1 MNNQNRLRLSNIALC
16 VAMAVG
22 SVSVYAQNTT
32 SALSGRVSATDG
44 KFVAGAQVR
53 IVHVESGSVTNA
65 STDAEGRY
73 SARGLRVGGPYTVT
87 ITKDGVTEKRE
98 NVFLTLAET
107 ATLDAK
113 LGAKVESIQVA
124 ASAISD
130 VFSKNSMGAGTN
142 IGRAEL
148 DAFGSINRNL
158 QDYARTDPRLAQT
171 DKESGAISAG
181 GQNNRYNSITID
193 GVNISDTFGLEANNL
208 PTRKQPISIDAIQSV
223 QVNVSNYD
231 VTQKGYTGAN
241 FNAVTKSGTNDFKG
255 SVYKVYRDQKLVGDR
270 YSRATGI
277 YTPAAPFSEDTKG
290 ITLGG
295 PLIKDKLFFFVAYE
309 ELASTRGSPDFSA
322 IGGNAGVT
330 VGITPSAI
338 ATAQSIAST
347 TYRFDIG
354 GSDIPSGQLTVK
366 DLTAKLDWNISDR
379 HRANIRYNK
388 TEQSEPIY
396 PNFSATQIA
405 LTSNLYSTTKTI
417 ETAVAQ
423 VFSDWSDTFSTELK
437 VSKRDY
443 DQVHK
448 TPVRSP
454 QVQLN
459 FPGALPAG
467 VVAAGGTRSFVF
479 GTEQSRQLNFL
490 GTKTTDAYV
499 GGTWFLK
506 EHEVKFGADYSLNEI
521 ANAFANN
528 VYGNYNFTCTNS
540 SATFTYTF
548 GTINCATATAA
559 QVEAATLENFRIGRP
574 SSYQVQVAA
583 PGLTLS
589 DAVGKWQ
596 LSNFGYFVQDTW
608 NVNKNLSVMLG
619 ARIDVPKTS
628 DKPLANAAAAAPV
641 GALALVNGAL
651 RATGGFGRD
660 NTTTI
665 DGVSL
670 FQPRVGFNY
679 TFESKRPMQLR
690 GGFGLFQGAAASVW
704 LTNPYQNPGVTTRII
719 GCGTGA
725 FAACPTVGGTFS
737 GNPDAQPLLAGTPPA
752 ANVDYIDKDLGQPS
766 VWKANL
772 AFEHQLPWW
781 GMVASAE
788 LLYTKTNTGIYY
800 QHLNLGGS
808 TRTGPDGRQMFWTD
822 QGYNPACWTSLGNVV
837 TSTACSQRARSLSN
851 ANFANVLLAAKT
863 KEGGGSQATVQLG
876 RPMMQGWSWSL
887 AYTFTKSKEVSGLTS
902 SIANSNWT
910 ARAVFNPNENTA
922 SNSNYLIKDRVNAS
936 LTWERAFIGKYKTRV
951 GFFAE
956 GRSGKPYS
964 WIYANDQN
972 GDGQFGNDL
981 MYIPKAPGSGEVVF
995 LGDTATSRATED
1007 AFWAIV
1013 NSTGIK
1019 TRGGV
1024 VKRNDTLN
1032 PWTNTL
1038 DMRVTQELP
1047 GFVKEHK
1054 SVISLD
1060 IFNVANLLNKKWGRI
1075 DEVAFPSTRS
1085 FVNYVGIDPQGRYV
1099 YALRNGGV
1107 ADFTTRQA
1115 RFESQWQAQVTFR
1128 YEF

>member
-1 MNNQNRLRLSNIALC
+1 MNNQKRLRLSNIALC
-16 VAMAVG
+16 VAIAVG
-22 SVSVYAQNTT
+22 SASVYAQNTT

-44 KFVAGAQVR
+44 KFVAGAQVK

-65 STDAEGRY
+65 TTDADGRY
-73 SARGLRVGGPYTVT
+73 AARGLRVGGPYTVT

-98 NVFLTLAET
+98 NVFLILAET
-107 ATLDAK
+107 ATLDAR
-113 LGAKVESIQVA
+113 LGAKAETIQVS

-148 DAFGSINRNL
+148 EGFGSINRNL
-158 QDYARTDPRLAQT
+158 QDYARTDPRLSQT
-171 DKESGAISAG
+171 DKERGEISAG
-181 GQNNRYNSITID
+181 GQNSRFNSVTID
-193 GVNISDTFGLEANNL
+193 GVKISDPFGLEGNNL
-208 PTRKQPISIDAIQSV
+208 PTLKQPISIDAIQSV
-223 QVNVSNYD
+223 QINISNYD
-231 VTQKGYTGAN
+231 VTQSGYTGAN
-241 FNAVTKSGTNDFKG
+241 INAVTKSGTNDFKG
-255 SVYKVYRDQKLVGDR
+255 SVYKVYRDQKLAGDR

-277 YTPAAPFSEDTKG
+277 YTAPPPFSEDTKG
-290 ITLGG
+290 FTLGG
-295 PLIKDKLFFFVAYE
+295 PIIKDKLFFFVAYE
-309 ELASTRGSPDFSA
+309 ELASTRGSPSFGP
-322 IGGNAGVT
+322 IGTSQVN

-347 TYRFDIG
+347 TYRLDIG
-354 GSDIPSGQLTVK
+354 SADIASSLLAVK

-388 TEQSEPIY
+388 TEQTEPIY

-405 LTSNLYSTTKTI
+405 LSSNLYSTAKTV

-423 VFSDWSDTFSTELK
+423 VFSDWTDNFSTEFK

-443 DQVHK
+443 DQQHR

-454 QVQLN
+454 QVQLS
-459 FPGALPAG
+459 FPGALPTG
-467 VVAAGGTRSFVF
+467 VVAATGTRSFVF

-490 GTKTTDAYV
+490 DTKTVDAYA

-506 EHEVKFGADYSLNEI
+506 EHEVKFGADYSQNKI
-521 ANAFANN
+521 SNAFVNN
-528 VYGNYNFTCTNS
+528 TFGNYTFSCINS
-540 SATFTYTF
+540 SATYSYTF
-548 GTINCATATAA
+548 GAINCGTATAA

-574 SSYQVQVAA
+574 SSYLVQVAA
-583 PGLTLS
+583 PGLSLS
-589 DAVGKWQ
+589 NAVGKWQ
-596 LSNFGYFVQDTW
+596 LSNFGYFAQDTW
-608 NVNKNLSVMLG
+608 TVNKNLSVMLG
-619 ARIDVPKTS
+619 ARIDMPKTS
-628 DKPLANAAAAAPV
+628 DKPLANAAAAVPAGP
-641 GALALVNGAL
+641 LALVNGAL

-660 NTTTI
+660 NTITI

-679 TFESKRPMQLR
+679 TFDSKRPMQLR
-690 GGFGLFQGAAASVW
+690 GGFGLFQGAASNVW
-704 LTNPYQNPGVTTRII
+704 LTNPYQNPGVTTRVI

-737 GNPDAQPLLAGTPPA
+737 ANPDAQPLLPGTTPA
-752 ANVDYIDKDLGQPS
+752 ANVDYLDKDLGQPS

-788 LLYTKTNTGIYY
+788 FIYTKTNTGIYY

-808 TRTGPDGRQMFWTD
+808 TRAGPDGRQMFWTD
-822 QGYNPACWTSLGNVV
+822 QGYNPACWTSTGGTV
-837 TSTACSQRARSLSN
+837 TTGACSGFRARSLSN
-851 ANFANVLLAAKT
+851 PNFANVLLAAKT
-863 KEGGGSQATVQLG
+863 KEGGGNQATVQVG

-887 AYTFTKSKEVSGLTS
+887 AYTYTTSKEVSGLTS

-910 ARAVFNPNENTA
+910 ARTIFNSNEDTA
-922 SNSNYLIKDRVNAS
+922 SNSNYLIKDRVNGS
-936 LTWERAFIGKYKTRV
+936 LMWERAFIGKYKTRV

-956 GRSGKPYS
+956 GRRGKPYS
-964 WIYANDQN
+964 WVYSNDQN

-981 MYIPKAPGSGEVVF
+981 MYIPKGPGSGEVVF
-995 LGDTATSRATED
+995 LGDTATSRTNED
-1007 AFWAIV
+1007 AFWGIV
-1013 NSTGIK
+1013 NSTGIN

-1024 VKRNDTLN
+1024 VKRNDSFN

-1060 IFNVANLLNKKWGRI
+1060 LFNVGNLLNKKWGRI
-1075 DEVAFPSTRS
+1075 DEAPFPSTRS

-1099 YALRNGGV
+1099 YALRNAGV
-1107 ADFTTRQA
+1107 TDFATRQT
-1115 RFESQWQAQVTFR
+1115 RLESQWQAQVTFR

>member
-1 MNNQNRLRLSNIALC
+1 MNNQKRLRLSNIALC
-16 VAMAVG
+16 VAIAVG
-22 SVSVYAQNTT
+22 SASVYAQNTT

-44 KFVAGAQVR
+44 KFVAGAQVK

-65 STDAEGRY
+65 TTDADGRY
-73 SARGLRVGGPYTVT
+73 AARGLRVGGPYTVT

-98 NVFLTLAET
+98 NVFLILAET
-107 ATLDAK
+107 ATLDAR
-113 LGAKVESIQVA
+113 LGAKTETIQVA

-130 VFSKNSMGAGTN
+130 VFSKSSMGAGTN

-241 FNAVTKSGTNDFKG
+241 FNAVTKSGTNDFRG

-270 YSRATGI
+270 YSRATGV

-290 ITLGG
+290 ITFGG
-295 PLIKDKLFFFVAYE
+295 PIIKDKLFFFVAYE

-322 IGGNAGVT
+322 IGGNSGVT
-330 VGITPSAI
+330 VGVTPSAI
-338 ATAQSIAST
+338 AAAQSIAST

-354 GSDIPSGQLTVK
+354 SPDIASGQLAVK

-405 LTSNLYSTTKTI
+405 LSSNLFATTKTI

-423 VFSDWSDTFSTELK
+423 VFSDWTDNFSTELK

-467 VVAAGGTRSFVF
+467 VVAAAATRSFVF
-479 GTEQSRQLNFL
+479 GTEQSRQFNFL
-490 GTKTTDAYV
+490 GTKTTDAYA

-506 EHEVKFGADYSLNEI
+506 EHEVKFGADYSLNKI
-521 ANAFANN
+521 ANAFSNN
-528 VYGNYNFTCTNS
+528 VFGNYNFTCTNS
-540 SATFTYTF
+540 TATYTYTF
-548 GTINCATATAA
+548 GAINCATATAA

-574 SSYQVQVAA
+574 SSYQVQVAV
-583 PGLTLS
+583 PGRALS

-596 LSNFGYFVQDTW
+596 LANFGYFVQDTW
-608 NVNKNLSVMLG
+608 TVNKNLSVMLG

-628 DKPLANAAAAAPV
+628 DKPLANAAAAA
-641 GALALVNGAL
+641 ALVPGSGLTRNS
-651 RATGGFGRD
+651 GGFGRD

-704 LTNPYQNPGVTTRII
+704 LTNPYQNPGVITRII

-725 FAACPTVGGTFS
+725 FAACPPVGGTFS
-737 GNPDAQPLLAGTPPA
+737 ANPDAQPLLPGTPPA

-808 TRTGPDGRQMFWTD
+808 TRAGPDGRQMFWVD
-822 QGYNPACWTSLGNVV
+822 QGYNPACWTALGSLVTTGACIGN
-837 TSTACSQRARSLSN
+837 RARSLSN
-851 ANFANVLLAAKT
+851 PNFANVLLAAKT
-863 KEGGGSQATVQLG
+863 KEGGGSQATLQLS

-887 AYTFTKSKEVSGLTS
+887 AYTYTTAKEVSGLTS
-902 SIANSNWT
+902 SIANSNWL

-936 LTWERAFIGKYKTRV
+936 LMWERAFIGKYKTRV

-972 GDGQFGNDL
+972 GDGQSGNDL
-981 MYIPKAPGSGEVVF
+981 MYIPKGPGSGEVVF
-995 LGDTATSRATED
+995 LGDTASSRTNED
-1007 AFWAIV
+1007 AFWGIV
-1013 NSTGIK
+1013 NATGIN

-1024 VKRNDTLN
+1024 VKRNDTFN

-1075 DEVAFPSTRS
+1075 DEIRFPSTRS

-1107 ADFTTRQA
+1107 TDFETRQA